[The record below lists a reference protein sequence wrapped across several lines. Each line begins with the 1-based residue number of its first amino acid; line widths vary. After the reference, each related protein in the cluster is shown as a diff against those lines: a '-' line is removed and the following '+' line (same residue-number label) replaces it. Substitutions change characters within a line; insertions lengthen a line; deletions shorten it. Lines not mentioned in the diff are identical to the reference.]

1 MPPKS
6 GKIESNL
13 IGSRSG
19 KKQAVNK
26 INDVTERTQ
35 QNVLERFTDEQ
46 LVEFRELFNM
56 FDKDNQGFLTL
67 QALVSTMK
75 SVGQTPTEADTIDL
89 MREIDIDNSGTIDFY
104 EFVHIISRKMHP
116 SETTQE
122 IRQAFNL
129 FDQNQDGMIT
139 LDDLQ
144 MTVEKYLKTSINDF
158 DLPQMIELA
167 ADDNASGQISFED
180 FLRVAVCRTDKKRSD
195 GTST

>member
-1 MPPKS
+1 MLNEK
-6 GKIESNL
+6 KISFPL
-13 IGSRSG
+13 
-19 KKQAVNK
+19 
-26 INDVTERTQ
+26 
-35 QNVLERFTDEQ
+35 
-46 LVEFRELFNM
+46 
-56 FDKDNQGFLTL
+56 GFLTL

-129 FDQNQDGMIT
+129 FDQNQDGTIS

-158 DLPQMIELA
+158 DLPQMIELV

-180 FLRVAVCRTDKKRSD
+180 FLRVAVCRSDKKRSD